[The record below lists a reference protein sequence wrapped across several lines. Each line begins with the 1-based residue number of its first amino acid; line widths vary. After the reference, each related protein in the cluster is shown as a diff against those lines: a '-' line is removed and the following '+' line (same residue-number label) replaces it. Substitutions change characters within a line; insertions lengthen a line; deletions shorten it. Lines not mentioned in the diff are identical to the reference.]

1 MDWWSRTWTILPS
14 WASFCGWVR
23 PRYHIFYIQNVLLCF
38 HIRLFFFCFGMFR
51 NNLWGAYTLPSTYP
65 TVWNYIGLCLLLYN
79 QRNLSLRMYKSWVCV
94 CIILFKM
101 IIHVFFTTIVEEV
114 VIYLMLLKQTGFGTL
129 TGASRV
135 IQKQGES
142 LTRMY
147 SLLSSFSLP

>member
-1 MDWWSRTWTILPS
+1 
-14 WASFCGWVR
+14 
-23 PRYHIFYIQNVLLCF
+23 
-38 HIRLFFFCFGMFR
+38 
-51 NNLWGAYTLPSTYP
+51 
-65 TVWNYIGLCLLLYN
+65 
-79 QRNLSLRMYKSWVCV
+79 
-94 CIILFKM
+94 M